1 MAIEPLVPYNPPR
14 DLMPLREIHGLLKR
28 TGHVPTLREIKN
40 WIRKDELDTIRY
52 RGTVH
57 VSYSD
62 ILLAHR
68 DAVLAGD
75 I

>member
-1 MAIEPLVPYNPPR
+1 VAIETLVPYNPPR
-14 DLMPLREIHGLLKR
+14 DLMPLREIHDLLKQ
-28 TGHVPTLREIKN
+28 TGHAASLRDIKT
-40 WIRKDELDTIRY
+40 WIRKDELDTVRY
-52 RGTVH
+52 RGSVH

-68 DAVLAGD
+68 EAVLAGD